1 MTPEERSSLIYHFNG
16 LDNLTQFL
24 QVTEEI
30 ATETG
35 MHDWQMKHR
44 GIRMRWN
51 RLDAKAVIQGE
62 MSEETYVQRNRL
74 NE

>member
-1 MTPEERSSLIYHFNG
+1 MTPEERSSLIYHFSG

-35 MHDWQMKHR
+35 MQDWQMKHR

-51 RLDAKAVIQGE
+51 RQDAKAVIQGE
-62 MSEETYVQRNRL
+62 MSEEAYMQRNRL

>member
-1 MTPEERSSLIYHFNG
+1 MTPDQLSSLIYHFNG

-51 RLDAKAVIQGE
+51 WQDAKAVIQGE
-62 MSEETYVQRNRL
+62 MSENDYVQRNRL

>member
-1 MTPEERSSLIYHFNG
+1 MTPTPISTLTYHISG

-62 MSEETYVQRNRL
+62 MSEDEYMQRNRL

>member
-1 MTPEERSSLIYHFNG
+1 MTSEHTSTLTYYLSG

-51 RLDAKAVIQGE
+51 WQDAKAVISGK
-62 MSEETYVQRNRL
+62 MSEEAYIERNRMD
-74 NE
+74 

>member
-1 MTPEERSSLIYHFNG
+1 MNPEQFSTLTYHISG

-24 QVTEEI
+24 QVTEGI

-51 RLDAKAVIQGE
+51 WQDAKAVISGK
-62 MSEETYVQRNRL
+62 MSEETYIERNRMD
-74 NE
+74 

>member
-1 MTPEERSSLIYHFNG
+1 MTPEERSSLIYYFNG

-51 RLDAKAVIQGE
+51 RQDAKAVILGE
-62 MSEETYVQRNRL
+62 ISEEVYVQRNRL